1 MKKLTKN
8 LKALIEAYG
17 LETAMQVLDYMLTQ
31 EIETIEELNTGIEEE
46 LHEMG
51 FNVEEVK

>member
-1 MKKLTKN
+1 MNKLTKN

-46 LHEMG
+46 LHEIG